1 MDEEILPGRGA
12 RFGARH
18 PAASRRVGRAAH
30 CRLGTLEGRSC
41 RAVHGP
47 ARPPLRAGTANGG
60 CRDQC
65 RRPNRK
71 SPARTPSGR
80 AVLSYTVWSWSRD
93 FHASPEIIPP
103 DRHAHSQRLPGNECR
118 TAPTALA
125 DTAPL
130 ARLGSGL
137 PIGDVFVLLCLL
149 ASVTCYLLAWASGG
163 PARGQPHQC
172 GSQPWKGPP

>member
-1 MDEEILPGRGA
+1 MDEEILPARGA

-41 RAVHGP
+41 RAVHGL

-60 CRDQC
+60 YRDQC

-71 SPARTPSGR
+71 SPARTRSGR

-118 TAPTALA
+118 TAPTGRHGA
-125 DTAPL
+125 
-130 ARLGSGL
+130 ARATGVGTTHRRRFRASLPSCLCYMLPFDLGLRRS
-137 PIGDVFVLLCLL
+137 CTR
-149 ASVTCYLLAWASGG
+149 STSSM
-163 PARGQPHQC
+163 R
-172 GSQPWKGPP
+172 